1 MDRGGPEREGEVG
14 ESRRG
19 EGPTR
24 GEYRQFW
31 KIGTRWMDADVYGH
45 VNNVVYYSYF
55 DTAVNGYLTEQAGL
69 DPERADVVGL
79 VVATSCEFKKSVKF
93 PETIEVGIRVRRIGT
108 SSVTYEIGIF
118 KEGDEAPAAFGHF
131 VHVYVDRP
139 TQRPVPIPP
148 AHRDALEKLRVAP

>member
-1 MDRGGPEREGEVG
+1 M
-14 ESRRG
+14 
-19 EGPTR
+19 
-24 GEYRQFW
+24 
-31 KIGTRWMDADVYGH
+31 
-45 VNNVVYYSYF
+45 
-55 DTAVNGYLTEQAGL
+55 
-69 DPERADVVGL
+69 VGL